1 MSGNLTVGA
10 LLAQGIERL
19 RGSAA
24 DPASLQ
30 LDAEVLLG
38 CALGMTRAQIRSH
51 PETAPT
57 DERVQRYERLIERRR
72 AGEPVAYITGHREFW
87 SMPLAVG
94 PGVLVPRPE
103 TELLVERALSV
114 HPDPT
119 GRVVDLGTGSGAVAL
134 ALACERPGWMVA
146 ATDISDDALA
156 MARANAATHGLGR
169 VEFLQGSWF
178 DPLAGRRFDLIV
190 SNPPYV
196 TEDDPA
202 LAGPALRYEPRVALA
217 AGSDGLRG
225 LCAIIRQAPQH
236 LERRGW
242 LLLEHG
248 AGQAIAVTRELVV
261 RGFGHV
267 RSHRDLAG
275 HERMTEAQWP

>member
-1 MSGNLTVGA
+1 MDGNLTVGA
-10 LLAQGIERL
+10 LLARGTERL
-19 RGSAA
+19 ADAA

-38 CALGMTRAQIRSH
+38 CALGMSRAQIRSH
-51 PETAPT
+51 PEAAPS
-57 DERVQRYERLIERRR
+57 DERVQRFERLIERRR
-72 AGEPVAYITGHREFW
+72 AGEPVAYIVGHREFW
-87 SMPLAVG
+87 SMQLAVG
-94 PGVLVPRPE
+94 PAVLIPRPE

-114 HPDPT
+114 QRDST
-119 GRVVDLGTGSGAVAL
+119 GRVLDLGTGSGAVAL
-134 ALACERPGWMVA
+134 ALASQRPDWLVT
-146 ATDISDDALA
+146 ATDLSDDALT
-156 MARANAATHGLGR
+156 MARANAAALGLNR
-169 VEFLQGSWF
+169 VEFLRGSWF
-178 DPLAGRRFDLIV
+178 DALPGRRFDLVV

-196 TEDDPA
+196 AENDPA
-202 LAGPALRYEPRVALA
+202 LAAPGLKYEPRLALA
-217 AGSDGLRG
+217 AGADGL
-225 LCAIIRQAPQH
+225 LCLRAIIRQAPQH

-248 AGQAIAVTRELVV
+248 AGQATAVARELVV